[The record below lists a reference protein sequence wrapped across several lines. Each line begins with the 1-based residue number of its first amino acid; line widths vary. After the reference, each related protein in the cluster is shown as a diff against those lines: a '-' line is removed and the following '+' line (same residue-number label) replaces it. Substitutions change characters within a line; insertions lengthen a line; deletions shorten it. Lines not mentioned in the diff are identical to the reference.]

1 MIQISV
7 VNKAFEGGQSR
18 LSGANAGIVLTTTDG
33 RGNASVVEQNV
44 LGWVLKSTDA
54 LGNATTFAYDL
65 AHGKPSCVTDAL
77 GKTHRRAYDLHGN
90 VVAEFG
96 TGALPAVFAYD
107 AADRKISQK
116 LFRAESASAETDPRS
131 RTDGDETL
139 WEYHEATGLLL
150 SKTYPDESRVDY
162 AYDAH
167 NRLSSTT
174 LAREVSPGVRLKLTR
189 AYAPLTGE
197 LVSLSSNDGNGEA
210 TPPSVNETWAYD
222 FLGRLVS
229 RTDSSGA
236 TSYQY
241 EEYGELSVETKSGG
255 LFVPTKT
262 LTYHRDE
269 FGRDAGYSIDGARKT
284 TLSYDPATGRIASV
298 SVSGAGVFSW
308 EYLAGTSLKSKLSY
322 PNSATAEWTYEEKRD
337 LLASVKNTVNGS
349 VISRYAYE
357 NDAAGRRVSSVK
369 SGAMMGAEAETLS
382 YGYDARGELVSAISD
397 VNPDY
402 AYGYGFDEAGNRNS
416 ATEAGRQ
423 LAYTTNAL
431 NQYASVSEGEVPFV
445 PEYDLDGNATRLRT
459 STGTWSVEYN
469 AHNRPVAWR
478 KSTGE
483 VVYMIY
489 DAQGR
494 RAEKRVL
501 NASGKRT
508 LRERYVYVG
517 YTCVQVLN
525 GDKNN
530 ALVKEFAWDP
540 TEPTATR
547 PLTFRYAEK
556 SLMLFYAFDGNK
568 NVSDLFFFALQNGI
582 GAHYEYAPFGA
593 VTRTSKATS
602 SKVDLIGANPWRFSS
617 EFYDTELDLVY
628 YNYRHY
634 SPALGR
640 FLSRDP
646 IEEQGG
652 LNLYAFTGNSP
663 IEKRDILGEV
673 APAVAAG
680 YCAGISAYALY
691 AAATALGLSF
701 CACLQ
706 SELCRK
712 AASRIA
718 CEAACET
725 AYRSRCVLC
734 DLWHPIDETANK
746 FCKKEAATAY
756 ALCIA
761 NCW

>member
-44 LGWVLKSTDA
+44 LGWTTKTTDA
-54 LGNATTFAYDL
+54 AGNATTTAYDL

-77 GKTHRRAYDLHGN
+77 GKTHRFAYDLHGN
-90 VVAEFG
+90 VAAEFG
-96 TGALPAVFAYD
+96 TGAQPAVFAYD

-139 WEYHEATGLLL
+139 WFRDAATGLTLT
-150 SKTYPDESRVDY
+150 KRFPDETETNY

-189 AYAPLTGE
+189 AYADLTGE
-197 LVSLSSNDGNGEA
+197 LVSLTSNDG
-210 TPPSVNETWAYD
+210 TVSETCAYD
-222 FLGRLVS
+222 RLGHLVS
-229 RTDSSGA
+229 ASDASGA

-241 EEYGELSVETKSGG
+241 DEYGELSEETKSGG

-262 LTYHRDE
+262 LTYHRDG

-416 ATEAGRQ
+416 ATEAGTQ
-423 LAYTTNAL
+423 LTYTTNAL
-431 NQYASVSEGEVPFV
+431 NQYASVSEGGSPVRSRI
-445 PEYDLDGNATRLRT
+445 RL
-459 STGTWSVEYN
+459 G
-469 AHNRPVAWR
+469 
-478 KSTGE
+478 
-483 VVYMIY
+483 
-489 DAQGR
+489 
-494 RAEKRVL
+494 
-501 NASGKRT
+501 
-508 LRERYVYVG
+508 RER
-517 YTCVQVLN
+517 
-525 GDKNN
+525 D
-530 ALVKEFAWDP
+530 AASD
-540 TEPTATR
+540 
-547 PLTFRYAEK
+547 
-556 SLMLFYAFDGNK
+556 FDGN
-568 NVSDLFFFALQNGI
+568 VERGVQRAQSPGVVAEDDGGSHLHDLRRA
-582 GAHYEYAPFGA
+582 GAARGEARA
-593 VTRTSKATS
+593 ER
-602 SKVDLIGANPWRFSS
+602 
-617 EFYDTELDLVY
+617 
-628 YNYRHY
+628 
-634 SPALGR
+634 
-640 FLSRDP
+640 
-646 IEEQGG
+646 
-652 LNLYAFTGNSP
+652 
-663 IEKRDILGEV
+663 LGEAHAPGTLRV
-673 APAVAAG
+673 CGLHVRSGAERGQEQRAREGVRVGPDGADRDAPADVPPRG
-680 YCAGISAYALY
+680 KRVDAL
-691 AAATALGLSF
+691 L
-701 CACLQ
+701 
-706 SELCRK
+706 R
-712 AASRIA
+712 
-718 CEAACET
+718 
-725 AYRSRCVLC
+725 V
-734 DLWHPIDETANK
+734 
-746 FCKKEAATAY
+746 
-756 ALCIA
+756 
-761 NCW
+761 

>member
-1 MIQISV
+1 MLFMHRKNYLDYYCKKV
-7 VNKAFEGGQSR
+7 KNNTRVY
-18 LSGANAGIVLTTTDG
+18 NARIELTTTDG
-33 RGNASVVEQNV
+33 RGNATVVEQNV
-44 LGWVLKSTDA
+44 LGWTTKTTDA
-54 LGNATTFAYDL
+54 AGNATTTAYDL

-131 RTDGDETL
+131 RTDGDETQ

-150 SKTYPDESRVDY
+150 SRTYPDESRVDY

-167 NRLSSTT
+167 NRLSATT

-241 EEYGELSVETKSGG
+241 DEYGALSEETKSGG

-416 ATEAGRQ
+416 ASEAGRQ

-431 NQYASVSEGEVPFV
+431 NQYASVS
-445 PEYDLDGNATRLRT
+445 DGGSPVRSRIRL
-459 STGTWSVEYN
+459 G
-469 AHNRPVAWR
+469 
-478 KSTGE
+478 
-483 VVYMIY
+483 
-489 DAQGR
+489 
-494 RAEKRVL
+494 
-501 NASGKRT
+501 
-508 LRERYVYVG
+508 RER
-517 YTCVQVLN
+517 
-525 GDKNN
+525 DS
-530 ALVKEFAWDP
+530 ASD
-540 TEPTATR
+540 
-547 PLTFRYAEK
+547 
-556 SLMLFYAFDGNK
+556 FDGNVERGVQRAQSPGGVAEVHGGSRLHDLRRTGAARGEARAERLGEAHAPGTLRVCGLHVRSGAERGQEQRAREGVRVGPDGADRDASFDVPLRGK
-568 NVSDLFFFALQNGI
+568 VSDALLR
-582 GAHYEYAPFGA
+582 
-593 VTRTSKATS
+593 V
-602 SKVDLIGANPWRFSS
+602 
-617 EFYDTELDLVY
+617 
-628 YNYRHY
+628 
-634 SPALGR
+634 
-640 FLSRDP
+640 
-646 IEEQGG
+646 
-652 LNLYAFTGNSP
+652 
-663 IEKRDILGEV
+663 
-673 APAVAAG
+673 
-680 YCAGISAYALY
+680 
-691 AAATALGLSF
+691 
-701 CACLQ
+701 
-706 SELCRK
+706 
-712 AASRIA
+712 
-718 CEAACET
+718 
-725 AYRSRCVLC
+725 
-734 DLWHPIDETANK
+734 
-746 FCKKEAATAY
+746 
-756 ALCIA
+756 
-761 NCW
+761 